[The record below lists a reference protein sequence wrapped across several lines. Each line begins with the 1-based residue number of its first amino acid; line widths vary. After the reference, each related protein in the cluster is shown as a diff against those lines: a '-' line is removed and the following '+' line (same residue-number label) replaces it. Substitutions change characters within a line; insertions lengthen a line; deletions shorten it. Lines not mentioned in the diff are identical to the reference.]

1 MTDLTITEA
10 RQALLDL
17 PERMAKAHEKVVH
30 VTRRGRPVL
39 AVLPWDLYESLV
51 ETLEVLGDPEMTAAL
66 RESIDDIRRGRVVSH
81 AVARQRL
88 GG

>member
-1 MTDLTITEA
+1 VTDLTITEA

-17 PERMAKAHEKVVH
+17 PERLARAHDKAVR
-30 VTRRGRPVL
+30 VTHRGQPVL

-51 ETLEVLGDPEMTAAL
+51 ETLEVLGDPDMTASL
-66 RESIDDIRRGRVVSH
+66 RQSLEDVRAGRVVSH
-81 AVARQRL
+81 AVARQHL